1 MIKDVN
7 YQNFAAADYDANDD
21 DDGGD
26 DDDVDV
32 EDNQRRA
39 YCASRNVRVVRST
52 RNPPHIITAFCI
64 FSYMMMRELLKFRLG
79 CHSQFDIIS
88 Q

>member
-1 MIKDVN
+1 MIRM
-7 YQNFAAADYDANDD
+7 FAPVHHDSND
-21 DDGGD
+21 DDGGN

-39 YCASRNVRVVRST
+39 YCASGNVGVVRST

-64 FSYMMMRELLKFRLG
+64 FSYMMMMRALLKF
-79 CHSQFDIIS
+79 
-88 Q
+88 

>member
-1 MIKDVN
+1 MIKYVN
-7 YQNFAAADYDANDD
+7 DKIIAAADYDANDD

-39 YCASRNVRVVRST
+39 YCASRNVGVVRST
-52 RNPPHIITAFCI
+52 RNPPHIITTFCI
-64 FSYMMMRELLKFRLG
+64 FSYKMMMRELLKF
-79 CHSQFDIIS
+79 
-88 Q
+88 

>member
-1 MIKDVN
+1 MIKYVN
-7 YQNFAAADYDANDD
+7 DKNFATADYDASDD
-21 DDGGD
+21 VGGD

-39 YCASRNVRVVRST
+39 YCASRNVGVVRST

-64 FSYMMMRELLKFRLG
+64 FS
-79 CHSQFDIIS
+79 
-88 Q
+88 

>member
-1 MIKDVN
+1 MLMIRR
-7 YQNFAAADYDANDD
+7 FAPVHHDSND

-39 YCASRNVRVVRST
+39 YCASGNVGVIRST
-52 RNPPHIITAFCI
+52 RNPPHIITTFCI
-64 FSYMMMRELLKFRLG
+64 FSYVMMMRELLKF
-79 CHSQFDIIS
+79 
-88 Q
+88 